1 MTQRRWLRA
10 GAGVTLL
17 AAATLSCTLPE
28 PFTYPLQL
36 TPPRDATAEV
46 QRLAVLNGKGGLSW
60 PGPPHGRL
68 QYIANNMSGVK
79 PGCEVFVVARVVWV
93 MTGETARAAIESRG
107 TCDDSIGGGW
117 YEVTMEG
124 DDQVGWTVA
133 SATRSDVC
141 RRGVSG
147 TLCV

>member
-1 MTQRRWLRA
+1 MLRA
-10 GAGVTLL
+10 GVGAAVL
-17 AAATLSCTLPE
+17 ASVALSCTVPQ

-46 QRLAVLNGKGGLSW
+46 RLLGGQQPVPTAAQRAQVVA
-60 PGPPHGRL
+60 HG
-68 QYIANNMSGVK
+68 MSGVK
-79 PGCEVFVVARVVWV
+79 PGCEVFVVARVMWV
-93 MTGETARAAIESRG
+93 TAGEPARAAIESRG
-107 TCDDSIGGGW
+107 MCDDSIGGGW
-117 YEVTMEG
+117 YEISMEG
-124 DDQVGWTVA
+124 DDQAGWVVA

>member
-46 QRLAVLNGKGGLSW
+46 QGLAGSQPVQTAEQ
-60 PGPPHGRL
+60 RA
-68 QYIANNMSGVK
+68 QIIANRMSGVK
-79 PGCEVFVVARVVWV
+79 PGCEVFVVARVMWV
-93 MTGETARAAIESRG
+93 TAGESARASIESRG
-107 TCDDSIGGGW
+107 ACDDSIGGGW
-117 YEVTMEG
+117 YEMTMEG
-124 DDQVGWTVA
+124 DDQAGWIVA